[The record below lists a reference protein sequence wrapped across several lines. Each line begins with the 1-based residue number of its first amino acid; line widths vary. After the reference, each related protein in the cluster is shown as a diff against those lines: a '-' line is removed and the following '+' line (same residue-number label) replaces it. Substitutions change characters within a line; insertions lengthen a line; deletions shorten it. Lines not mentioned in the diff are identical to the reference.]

1 MDRKELMHMFNSP
14 DRLGTMSTSD
24 DEGNLNAGVF
34 NSLRMIDEQTAVM
47 ALGGNRSLKNLEKH
61 PKAVFVF
68 FEPDPD
74 PLHWKGARVYMEVD
88 KIEKGGPLFDKLVQ
102 QVRGSAGDKAA
113 DGIQA
118 AITFKIKDARPIIDM
133 GA

>member
-14 DRLGTMSTSD
+14 KRLGTMSTSD

-47 ALGGNRSLKNLEKH
+47 ALGGNRSLQNLEKH
-61 PKAVFVF
+61 PKAVFLF

-74 PLHWKGARVYMEVD
+74 PLHWKGARVYMVVD
-88 KIEKGGPLFDKLVQ
+88 KIEREGPLFDQLVK
-102 QVRGSAGDKAA
+102 QVREAAGDRAA
-113 DGIQA
+113 DGIRA
-118 AITFKIKDARPIIDM
+118 AVTFRIEDARPIIDM

>member
-14 DRLGTMSTSD
+14 NRLGTMSTSD

-34 NSLRMIDEQTAVM
+34 NSLRMIDENTAVM

-74 PLHWKGARVYMEVD
+74 PLHYKGARVYMEVD
-88 KIEKGGPLFDKLVQ
+88 KIEREGALLDQLVQ
-102 QVRGSAGDKAA
+102 QVREAAGDQAA
-113 DGIQA
+113 DGIHA
-118 AITFKIKDARPIIDM
+118 AVTFKIQDTRPIIDM

>member
-14 DRLGTMSTSD
+14 NRLGTMSTSD

-34 NSLRMIDEQTAVM
+34 NSLKMVDEQTAVM
-47 ALGGNRSLKNLEKH
+47 ALGGNRSLDNLEKH
-61 PKAVFVF
+61 PKAVFLF

-88 KIEKGGPLFDKLVQ
+88 KIEREGALYDQLVK
-102 QVRGSAGDKAA
+102 QVREMAGDQAA
-113 DGIQA
+113 DGVRA
-118 AITFKIKDARPIIDM
+118 AVTFKIKETRPIVDM
-133 GA
+133 NA

>member
-1 MDRKELMHMFNSP
+1 MDRTELMHMFNNP
-14 DRLGTMSTSD
+14 NRLGTMSTSD

-34 NSLRMIDEQTAVM
+34 NSLRMVDEQTAVM
-47 ALGGNRSLKNLEKH
+47 ALGGNRSLANLEKH
-61 PKAVFVF
+61 PKAVFIF

-88 KIEKGGPLFDKLVQ
+88 KIERGGSLFDELVAR
-102 QVRGSAGDKAA
+102 VREAAGDQAA

-118 AITFKIKDARPIIDM
+118 AVTFKIQDARPIIDM
-133 GA
+133 SG

>member
-14 DRLGTMSTSD
+14 NRIGTMSTSD

-47 ALGGNRSLKNLEKH
+47 ALGGNRSLDNLEKH
-61 PKAVFVF
+61 PKAVFLF

-74 PLHWKGARVYMEVD
+74 PFHWKGARVYMMVD
-88 KIEKGGPLFDKLVQ
+88 KIEREGPLFDQQVQ
-102 QVRGSAGDKAA
+102 QVREMAGDQAA
-113 DGIQA
+113 DRIRA
-118 AITFKIKDARPIIDM
+118 AVTFKIEDARPIIDM
-133 GA
+133 SG

>member
-1 MDRKELMHMFNSP
+1 MDRTELMHMFNSP

-24 DEGNLNAGVF
+24 KEGNLNAGVF

-47 ALGGNRSLKNLEKH
+47 ALGGNRSLRNLEKH

-74 PLHWKGARVYMEVD
+74 PLHWKGARVYMRVE
-88 KIEKGGPLFDKLVQ
+88 KIEQEGELYDQLVR
-102 QVRGSAGDKAA
+102 QVREAAGDQAA

-118 AITFKIKDARPIIDM
+118 AITFKIEDARPIIDM
-133 GA
+133 SS

>member
-14 DRLGTMSTSD
+14 NRLGTMSTSD
-24 DEGNLNAGVF
+24 NEGNLNAGVF
-34 NSLRMIDEQTAVM
+34 NSLRMIDENTAVM
-47 ALGGNRSLKNLEKH
+47 ALGGNRSLKNLKKH

-88 KIEKGGPLFDKLVQ
+88 RIEEEGELFDQLVK
-102 QVRGSAGDKAA
+102 QVRDVAGDRAA

-118 AITFKIKDARPIIDM
+118 AVTFRIEDARPIIDM
-133 GA
+133 NA